1 MSGVRRGA
9 RCAVCGETPRATT
22 HRSALIHFLLSSD
35 SQLVTSETGHAT
47 IVCVTAG
54 CPSAVI
60 PCVITVHSTAI
71 DCSVF
76 PSPMSSARMQ
86 PAPSYSRSPITQSK
100 QNCTPSR
107 WCGRSH
113 RHRKPSTST
122 GAATGAFGFGFGFVF
137 GAPSS
142 PSPSSP
148 APPSPAPSSPS
159 PSPSASDSASSGGG
173 GRQSTSGS
181 NVYSSSSA
189 AAAGS
194 TGGIGGGTSARL
206 KPPFSPPSDLLPRLG
221 SKDCTFDGSC
231 CGSLNAAC
239 TSATF
244 ARTAAVMSFSS

>member
-1 MSGVRRGA
+1 MCGEVRGA
-9 RCAVCGETPRATT
+9 RCAARRLGRDT

-76 PSPMSSARMQ
+76 PSPMSSARMH

-122 GAATGAFGFGFGFVF
+122 GAATGAFGFGFSI
-137 GAPSS
+137 A
-142 PSPSSP
+142 
-148 APPSPAPSSPS
+148 
-159 PSPSASDSASSGGG
+159 
-173 GRQSTSGS
+173 
-181 NVYSSSSA
+181 
-189 AAAGS
+189 
-194 TGGIGGGTSARL
+194 L
-206 KPPFSPPSDLLPRLG
+206 
-221 SKDCTFDGSC
+221 
-231 CGSLNAAC
+231 
-239 TSATF
+239 
-244 ARTAAVMSFSS
+244 